1 MSFTAARE
9 SKDERRTCESCR
21 TRKARFQHRGRVL
34 ADRHHTL
41 CFECFRSER
50 DRQRAQVADG
60 SLLALIAPGAEIS
73 GQDGGAGATA
83 SISAAAPATD
93 SAAAAATDPRGAVT
107 RPFAGWDPN
116 PSPLTS
122 TQVAHRRTMLAHIQR
137 IRAAADR

>member
-21 TRKARFQHRGRVL
+21 TRKARFQHRGRVR

-50 DRQRAQVADG
+50 DRQRARLADA
-60 SLLALIAPGAEIS
+60 SPLPLFAPGGEMS
-73 GQDGGAGATA
+73 GHGQAGATA
-83 SISAAAPATD
+83 SISAAARATD
-93 SAAAAATDPRGAVT
+93 TRGAVT
-107 RPFAGWDPN
+107 RPFAGWGPN

-122 TQVAHRRTMLAHIQR
+122 TQVAHRRTMLAHMQR
-137 IRAAADR
+137 IRAAAER